1 MDQDE
6 TTQQD
11 LRERLRIMAKENELL
26 AERAEEIALLGLVAE
41 QMEQDREPR
50 DLLASVLERICILKG
65 IPYGACLEGRGP
77 VLTPLAAYH
86 ARRPEG
92 LHGQDRFTLE
102 GATPWPPTRAR
113 CGDGLSSGLGF
124 AGMDLVAPGL
134 APTALAVVP
143 LQSTPEGVRCFLFA
157 DDRRTQADLDPM
169 LPVLERVADLVRAKL
184 VHLSLISALT
194 VLTRN
199 LDQKVAERTRDLERS
214 QARYRV
220 LFEHVPDGI
229 LLVDAAS
236 DGRFGRIEDAN
247 AVAADL
253 YGYSLEELR
262 SMDVEALNAPGPGPG
277 LEGFEARVWRLREGE
292 TVREE
297 QVQRR
302 KDGSTFPVEAI
313 GTLVRVHDH
322 PYVLGFFRDLTERKL
337 AEQLLLA
344 AQRTESLGVLA
355 GGIAHDFNNLLTAI
369 IGQTGI
375 ALDKLGEGLEPREH
389 LDRVLEAAERA
400 ALLTRQMLAYSGRGK
415 FSLQSLPINLV
426 IQENL
431 GILEAAIPKKVQVE
445 LDLEAGMPTVV
456 GDPSQLQQVVMNL
469 VLNGV
474 QAIGEAAGRV
484 VVRTRTVRLGDA
496 EGALWPLGQAHLVP
510 GDYVRIDVQD
520 TGCGMSPLV
529 RSRIF
534 EPFFSTKERGH
545 GLGLSA
551 VQGIIRGHRGGLGVD
566 SAEGEGTTFR
576 VLLPAG
582 IPEVPMPEAAAPAAA
597 QAQKAKVVLVIDD
610 EDYML
615 EVVRDILEAGGH
627 RAVLATSGEEGLEV
641 VRRQGAELDFVLL
654 DLSMP
659 GIGGMATLREI
670 RLMDPGLPVVLT
682 SGFAEEEVVA
692 QLHGVA
698 LSGFLQKPYRVRTLM
713 DLVEAVPAR
722 NTFNI

>member
-1 MDQDE
+1 MSE
-6 TTQQD
+6 HEASHQD
-11 LRERLRIMAKENELL
+11 LLERLRIMTKENELL

-86 ARRPEG
+86 VRRQEG
-92 LHGQDRFTLE
+92 LHGPDRFTLDD
-102 GATPWPPTRAR
+102 ATPWPPAKAC
-113 CGDGLSSGLGF
+113 CGDGQAFGF
-124 AGMDLVAPGL
+124 ERMDLAAPGL
-134 APTALAVVP
+134 APSAWALVP
-143 LQSTPEGVRCFLFA
+143 LQSTPDGVRCFLFA
-157 DDRRTQADLDPM
+157 DDRRSAAELDPM

-214 QARYRV
+214 RARYRV
-220 LFEHVPDGI
+220 LFEHVPDAI

-236 DGRFGRIEDAN
+236 DGHFGRIEDAN
-247 AVAADL
+247 EVAANL
-253 YGYSLEELR
+253 YGYALEELR
-262 SMDVEALNAPGPGPG
+262 SMDIEALAAPGSGPG

-297 QVQRR
+297 QLQRR
-302 KDGSTFPVEAI
+302 KDGSTLPVEAI

-322 PYVLGFFRDLTERKL
+322 PYVLGFFRDLTERKQ
-337 AEQLLLA
+337 AEQLLFA

-375 ALDKLGEGLEPREH
+375 AVDKLREGEPAREH
-389 LDRVLEAAERA
+389 LDRALEAAERA

-415 FSLQSLPINLV
+415 FALQPLPINLV

-431 GILEAAIPKKVQVE
+431 GILAAAIPKKVQVE
-445 LDLEAGMPTVV
+445 VDLEAGTPTVV
-456 GDPSQLQQVVMNL
+456 GDPSQLQQVIMNL

-484 VVRTRTVRLGDA
+484 LVRTRTVRLA
-496 EGALWPLGQAHLVP
+496 EVERGLWPLGQTHLGP
-510 GDYVRIDVQD
+510 GEYVRIDVED
-520 TGCGMSPLV
+520 TGCGMSQAV

-534 EPFFSTKERGH
+534 EPFFSTKDRGH

-551 VQGIIRGHRGGLGVD
+551 VQGIIRSHRGGLGVD
-566 SAEGEGTTFR
+566 SVEGVGTTFR

-582 IPEVPMPEAAAPAAA
+582 IPEVAIPEPVPPPAAER
-597 QAQKAKVVLVIDD
+597 QARVVLVIDD

-627 RAVLATSGEEGLEV
+627 KAVLASSGEEGLDL
-641 VRRQGAELDFVLL
+641 VRTQGAELDLVLL

-659 GIGGMATLREI
+659 GLGGVETLKLI
-670 RLMDPGLPVVLT
+670 RDLDPVLPVVLT

-692 QLHGVA
+692 QLHGVL
-698 LSGFLQKPYRVRTLM
+698 LSGFLQKPYRVRTLV
-713 DLVEAVPAR
+713 DLVNAVPLRA
-722 NTFNI
+722 TGG